1 MGLYWLMK
9 KITFLS
15 AALLIAS
22 LSLMAAGIDGK
33 WTAEMTNRAK
43 KGTETKVITTFD
55 FKTSGDG
62 LTGTVTAGARQKNA
76 VEIIEGKVAGSKV
89 SFKTKATTKKGEQ
102 IIVWEGAVDGDTF
115 KGTRGREGA
124 KRTSE
129 FAAKRVP

>member
-1 MGLYWLMK
+1 MK
-9 KITFLS
+9 KMTFLS
-15 AALLIAS
+15 TALLIAS

-33 WTAEMTNRAK
+33 WTAEIIARAK
-43 KGTETKVITTFD
+43 KGAETKTLTTFD

-76 VEIIEGKVAGSKV
+76 IEIIDGKVAGSKV

-102 IIVWEGAVDGDTF
+102 ITVWEGTLDGDTF

-124 KRTSE
+124 KRTTE
-129 FAAKRVP
+129 FSAKRVP

>member
-1 MGLYWLMK
+1 MK
-9 KITFLS
+9 KMTFLS
-15 AALLIAS
+15 TALLIAS

-33 WTAEMTNRAK
+33 WTAEIIARAK
-43 KGTETKVITTFD
+43 KGAETKTLTTFD

-76 VEIIEGKVAGSKV
+76 IEIIDGKVAGSKV

-102 IIVWEGAVDGDTF
+102 ITVWEGTLDGDTF

-124 KRTSE
+124 KRTIE
-129 FAAKRVP
+129 FTAKRVP

>member
-1 MGLYWLMK
+1 MK
-9 KITFLS
+9 KMTWLVGG
-15 AALLIAS
+15 LLIAS

-33 WTAEMTNRAK
+33 WSAEMAEITNRAK

-55 FKTSGDG
+55 FKTSGDS
-62 LTGTVTAGARQKNA
+62 LTGTVSAAARRTNTA
-76 VEIIEGKVAGSKV
+76 EIIDGKVAGNKV

-102 IIVWEGAVDGDTF
+102 ITVWEGTVDGDTF
-115 KGTRGREGA
+115 RGTRGREGA